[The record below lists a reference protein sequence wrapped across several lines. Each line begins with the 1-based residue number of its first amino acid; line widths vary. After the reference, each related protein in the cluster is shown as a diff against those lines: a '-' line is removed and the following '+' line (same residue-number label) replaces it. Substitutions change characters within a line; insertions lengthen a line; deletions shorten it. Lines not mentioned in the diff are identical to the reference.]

1 MKKYGGLGIAIRY
14 FKEADV
20 ITTSTEN
27 VNVNVQWLTEQERGE
42 VFTNG

>member
-1 MKKYGGLGIAIRY
+1 MKKYEGLGIAIRY

-27 VNVNVQWLTEQERGE
+27 VNVQWLNDAELGE
-42 VFTNG
+42 VFDK

>member
-1 MKKYGGLGIAIRY
+1 MKKYQGLGIAVRY

-27 VNVNVQWLTEQERGE
+27 VNVHWLDDQEIEE
-42 VFTNG
+42 VFG